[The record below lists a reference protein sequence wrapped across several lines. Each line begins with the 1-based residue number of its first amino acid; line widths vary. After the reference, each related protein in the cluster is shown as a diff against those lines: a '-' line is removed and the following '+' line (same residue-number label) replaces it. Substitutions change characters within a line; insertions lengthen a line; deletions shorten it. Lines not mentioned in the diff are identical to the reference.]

1 MKKFVK
7 IIAIALVL
15 SLIGVFAGCGDK
27 TGGNSTKG
35 TNTGTN
41 TSTTAP
47 AGAITTADDLWGKK
61 IGVQLGTT
69 GDIFAS
75 DYEDADKAKEA
86 GNKTVSVIERYNKG
100 ADAVLALTQNKI
112 DCVIIDYE
120 PAKAFVAANKGLKIL
135 EEEFAIE
142 EYAISM
148 KKGSPLKAKIDEA
161 LAELKTDGTIDK
173 IIKNYIGDD
182 TKGKTPYKSPKNL
195 ERPNGTLKM
204 ATNAQFPPYEY
215 IEDQKI
221 VGIDADLAQAIA
233 DKLGME
239 LKIEDM
245 QFDGI
250 IDSITSGK
258 ADIGVAGMTI
268 TEVRLKTVDFSTP
281 YTTSTQVIIVK
292 E

>member
-7 IIAIALVL
+7 IVSVILVL
-15 SLIGVFAGCGDK
+15 SLIGIFAGCGGK
-27 TGGNSTKG
+27 TDDGST
-35 TNTGTN
+35 TTGTG
-41 TSTTAP
+41 TGTETGKTA
-47 AGAITTADDLWGKK
+47 AAITTADDLWGKK

-75 DYEDADKAKEA
+75 DYEDAKEAKEA
-86 GNKTVSVIERYNKG
+86 GDKDLSTIERYNKG
-100 ADAVLALTQNKI
+100 ADAVLALTQGKL

-142 EYAISM
+142 EYAIAM
-148 KKGSPLKAKIDEA
+148 KKGSPLKEKINNA
-161 LAELKTDGTIDK
+161 LAELKDNGTIDA

-182 TKGKTPYKSPKNL
+182 TKGKTPYKSPENL

-215 IEDQKI
+215 IENQKI

-250 IDSITSGK
+250 LDSITSGK
-258 ADIGVAGMTI
+258 ADIGVAGMTV
-268 TEVRLKTVDFSTP
+268 TEVRLKTVDFSNS
-281 YTTSTQVIIVK
+281 YTTSTQVMIVK

>member
-15 SLIGVFAGCGDK
+15 SLIGIFAACGGK
-27 TGGNSTKG
+27 TDGSST
-35 TNTGTN
+35 TD
-41 TSTTAP
+41 TSTGAV
-47 AGAITTADDLWGKK
+47 AGAIKTADDLWGKK

-75 DYEDADKAKEA
+75 DYEDAAEAKKAGDKA
-86 GNKTVSVIERYNKG
+86 VSTIERFNKG
-100 ADAVLALTQNKI
+100 ADAILSLTQSKL

-142 EYAISM
+142 EYAIAM
-148 KKGSPLKAKIDEA
+148 KKGSPLKEKIDTA
-161 LAELKTDGTIDK
+161 LAELKADGTIDK

-182 TKGKTPYKSPKNL
+182 TKGKTPYKSPENVS
-195 ERPNGTLKM
+195 RTNGTLTM

-233 DKLGME
+233 DKLGMT

-245 QFDGI
+245 DFNGI

-268 TEVRLKTVDFSTP
+268 TEERLQTVDFSTP

>member
-1 MKKFVK
+1 
-7 IIAIALVL
+7 
-15 SLIGVFAGCGDK
+15 
-27 TGGNSTKG
+27 
-35 TNTGTN
+35 
-41 TSTTAP
+41 
-47 AGAITTADDLWGKK
+47 
-61 IGVQLGTT
+61 
-69 GDIFAS
+69 
-75 DYEDADKAKEA
+75 
-86 GNKTVSVIERYNKG
+86 
-100 ADAVLALTQNKI
+100 
-112 DCVIIDYE
+112 
-120 PAKAFVAANKGLKIL
+120 
-135 EEEFAIE
+135 
-142 EYAISM
+142 M
-148 KKGSPLKAKIDEA
+148 KKGSPLKEKIDKA

-182 TKGKTPYKSPKNL
+182 TKGRTPYKSPKNL

-215 IEDQKI
+215 LKDQKI

>member
-15 SLIGVFAGCGDK
+15 SLIGIFAGCGDK
-27 TGGNSTKG
+27 TDDNSTTS
-35 TNTGTN
+35 TNP
-41 TSTTAP
+41 STTAP
-47 AGAITTADDLWGKK
+47 VGAITTADDLWGKK

-75 DYEDADKAKEA
+75 DYEDAKEAKEA
-86 GNKTVSVIERYNKG
+86 GNKTVSIIERYNKG
-100 ADAVLALTQNKI
+100 ADAVLALTQSKI

-142 EYAISM
+142 EYAIAM
-148 KKGSPLKAKIDEA
+148 KKGSPLKEKIDKA

-182 TKGKTPYKSPKNL
+182 TKGRTPYKSPKNL

-215 IEDQKI
+215 LKDQKI

>member
-7 IIAIALVL
+7 IIAVALVL
-15 SLIGVFAGCGDK
+15 SLIGIFAGCGDK
-27 TGGNSTKG
+27 TDDNSTTS
-35 TNTGTN
+35 TNP
-41 TSTTAP
+41 STTAP
-47 AGAITTADDLWGKK
+47 VGAITTADDLWGKK

-75 DYEDADKAKEA
+75 DYEDAKEAKEA
-86 GNKTVSVIERYNKG
+86 GNKTVSIIERYNKG

-142 EYAISM
+142 EYAIAM
-148 KKGSPLKAKIDEA
+148 KKGSPLKEKIDKA

-182 TKGKTPYKSPKNL
+182 TKGRTPYKSPKNL

-215 IEDQKI
+215 LKDQKI